1 MRSRRLVRG
10 TADPDVTGPYQIHD
24 GYIHAYALGGGG
36 TKQISCK
43 SWKRQAFSWLKSLT
57 IYFCVAIKKVDVVLN
72 TCKLVFIESNYVV
85 TFLIHNI
92 HFCS

>member
-36 TKQISCK
+36 
-43 SWKRQAFSWLKSLT
+43 AFSWLKSLT
-57 IYFCVAIKKVDVVLN
+57 NFYCVAIKKVDVVLN

-92 HFCS
+92 HFC

>member
-36 TKQISCK
+36 VQELETAGFQLVEI
-43 SWKRQAFSWLKSLT
+43 T
-57 IYFCVAIKKVDVVLN
+57 D
-72 TCKLVFIESNYVV
+72 KLLLFPEKEDAKLGTS
-85 TFLIHNI
+85 FRDQ
-92 HFCS
+92 